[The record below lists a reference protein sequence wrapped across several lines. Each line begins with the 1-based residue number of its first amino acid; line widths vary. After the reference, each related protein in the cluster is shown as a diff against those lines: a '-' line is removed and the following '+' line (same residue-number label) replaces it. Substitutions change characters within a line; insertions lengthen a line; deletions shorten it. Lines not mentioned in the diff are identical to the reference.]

1 MRVGIMVRLRWVL
14 KALLLVSVPLGM
26 AHYEGLSDMPYVWL
40 TGFSE
45 RELERLSFLGPKE
58 LEARIGLQEVPGG
71 FEGDRA
77 YRGRAA
83 HAIASYLGTR
93 RWGPDV
99 TLAFG
104 YLREYVPALLHRSQA
119 DPVDIAANF
128 AGVEYALR
136 ELERSSTE

>member
-1 MRVGIMVRLRWVL
+1 MARLKWIGRGVL
-14 KALLLVSVPLGM
+14 VLLLPLTLT
-26 AHYEGLSDMPYVWL
+26 HLDGLADAPYRWL
-40 TGFSE
+40 TGYSRHDLEELSYLPSE
-45 RELERLSFLGPKE
+45 ELET
-58 LEARIGLQEVPGG
+58 RIGLARVPGG

-99 TLAFG
+99 TLALG
-104 YLREYVPALLHRSQA
+104 YLKEYVPALLQQGEA

-128 AGVEYALR
+128 AGVEFALKEIEQGR
-136 ELERSSTE
+136 

>member
-1 MRVGIMVRLRWVL
+1 MTKLRWVV
-14 KALLLVSVPLGM
+14 KALLLLSVPLGL
-26 AHYEGLSDMPYVWL
+26 AHYEGFSDVPYVWL

-45 RELERLSFLGPKE
+45 KELERLSFLKPKE
-58 LEARIGLQEVPGG
+58 LEARIGLHEVPGG
-71 FEGDRA
+71 FDGDRA

-104 YLREYVPALLHRSQA
+104 YLREYVPALLQRSQA
-119 DPVDIAANF
+119 DPVDLAANF

-136 ELERSSTE
+136 ELERSSLE

>member
-1 MRVGIMVRLRWVL
+1 MTRLRWVL

-26 AHYEGLSDMPYVWL
+26 AHYEGLSDVPYVWL

-45 RELERLSFLGPKE
+45 KELERLSFLKPQE
-58 LEARIGLQEVPGG
+58 LEARIGLHEVPGG
-71 FEGDRA
+71 FDGDRA

-104 YLREYVPALLHRSQA
+104 YLREYIPALLQRSHA

-136 ELERSSTE
+136 ELERSSLE